1 MNKLEA
7 RMLIENTGNYEDSEI
22 EEIMDVYE
30 ELTKHIGWEDNRRDK
45 RFIVKFHDIFYYM
58 DDEWEKEHE
67 RELEYLFEEF
77 CEIQYDYVKGD
88 LFDNG
93 IDIDKLLTGRTVGH
107 YEAFNV
113 DMPNITEEN
122 IVELAQE
129 FYDEYNYEGKECV
142 KEQIYTVELLQELED
157 NYMEYWFELLGDTE
171 FPKDKL
177 KSMKEKYNND
187 KKKEK

>member
-1 MNKLEA
+1 
-7 RMLIENTGNYEDSEI
+7 MLIEDTGNYEDSEI

-107 YEAFNV
+107 YEAFIV
-113 DMPNITEEN
+113 DMPYIGEDN
-122 IVELAQE
+122 IVDLAMG

-157 NYMEYWFELLGDTE
+157 NYMEYWFEYLVDTNILRSLLKE
-171 FPKDKL
+171 
-177 KSMKEKYNND
+177 MKEKYNNER
-187 KKKEK
+187 KKK